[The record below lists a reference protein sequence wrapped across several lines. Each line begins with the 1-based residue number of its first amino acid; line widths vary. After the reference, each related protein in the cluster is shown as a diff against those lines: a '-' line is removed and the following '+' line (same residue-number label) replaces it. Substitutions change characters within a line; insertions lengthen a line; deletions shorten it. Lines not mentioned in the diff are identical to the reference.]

1 MRHVTIPML
10 FLAVACSR
18 PRDPAPPT
26 PPILKDTGPATT
38 TPTDETGPGPETDTA
53 PIRLHPCVARGPT
66 EIAITRGYESW
77 SPTDRYSI
85 LEPGEAL
92 PLYHLPDGGWGQYIS
107 FLAQNVPQRLYV
119 EAEARRRRDGLLLS
133 YEYDGAMGM
142 MLISGTPGRPTPGP
156 WDCEGHSSDIL
167 VVYDGDSIQGPAR
180 SLDLSP
186 ICGEAADL
194 TIRLYEHPTW
204 PPFAEQT
211 VRVTL
216 QPDPCDCHWCGPT
229 AVDAPE
235 CAPGERYYD
244 ECFPG
249 VPQCEI
255 PETTPDDT
263 SDTDR
268 CPQVVP

>member
-1 MRHVTIPML
+1 MIPL
-10 FLAVACSR
+10 LLVLACTDADE
-18 PRDPAPPT
+18 PAAPAPSAPE
-26 PPILKDTGPATT
+26 DTGPATT
-38 TPTDETGPGPETDTA
+38 TPTDETDPSPETDTA

-66 EIAITRGYESW
+66 EIALARGYDAW
-77 SPTDRYSI
+77 SAPDRISI
-85 LEPGEAL
+85 LEAGDAF
-92 PLYHLPDGGWGQYIS
+92 PLEHLPAGCWGQYIS
-107 FLAQNVPQRLYV
+107 FLARNVPQQLYV
-119 EAEARRRRDGLLLS
+119 EAEVRRRRDGLLLS
-133 YEYDGAMGM
+133 HEYAGPQGM
-142 MLISGTPGRPTPGP
+142 MLVPGTPRRPTPGT
-156 WDCEGHSSDIL
+156 WDCQGYLADIL
-167 VVYDGDSIQGPAR
+167 INLEPDAI
-180 SLDLSP
+180 LDPTRRFDFSP

-194 TIRLYEHPTW
+194 TVRLYEHPTW

-244 ECFPG
+244 ERFPG

-263 SDTDR
+263 SDSDF
-268 CPQVVP
+268 CLPVVP